1 MTLGD
6 IFAQKAIDKK
16 EEIDVKRMLRFT
28 ILGSCIVGPMVRS
41 WLVILERIFGPT
53 VTLGKTL
60 QKLFLDQIAFAPFNQ
75 TLILSS
81 LGIMQG
87 LTSLE
92 LVLEKVQKELP
103 TVVFTG
109 WKIWPFVNLIN
120 FYYVPFQ
127 LRPLIISFVALFWF
141 TFLAW
146 TSNGSAPKN

>member
-1 MTLGD
+1 
-6 IFAQKAIDKK
+6 
-16 EEIDVKRMLRFT
+16 
-28 ILGSCIVGPMVRS
+28 MVRS

-109 WKIWPFVNLIN
+109 WKVRKI
-120 FYYVPFQ
+120 
-127 LRPLIISFVALFWF
+127 
-141 TFLAW
+141 
-146 TSNGSAPKN
+146 